1 MLALSVFSCALNLVD
16 QSFTSFFMYNSSIYF
31 TNMVK
36 KKSVLK
42 LIISNP
48 SFSLPLW
55 QDCHELWSKKRRRQK
70 QMGMTDDSTAAKVP
84 RKDLSLG
91 MDESRTNTP
100 QGMQTSSQLKTQG
113 NSSVALGQ

>member
-1 MLALSVFSCALNLVD
+1 
-16 QSFTSFFMYNSSIYF
+16 
-31 TNMVK
+31 MV
-36 KKSVLK
+36 LC
-42 LIISNP
+42 
-48 SFSLPLW
+48 SLPLW

-113 NSSVALGQ
+113 SSSVALGQ